1 MWATVCA
8 NEAAVVAIQVG
19 ARLSLSRSVSLA
31 LCVCVCVLCV
41 CVCAFVL
48 YCNTPENE
56 LTGEARA
63 RRSL

>member
-1 MWATVCA
+1 
-8 NEAAVVAIQVG
+8 
-19 ARLSLSRSVSLA
+19 
-31 LCVCVCVLCV
+31 VCVCV

-63 RRSL
+63 ASNHIPQVEMGQGTDGGRGVASDVWSLISY

>member
-1 MWATVCA
+1 V
-8 NEAAVVAIQVG
+8 
-19 ARLSLSRSVSLA
+19 
-31 LCVCVCVLCV
+31 CV

-63 RRSL
+63 ASNHIPQVEMGQGTDGGRGVASDVSSLISY